1 MKPCTSRENIVS
13 PVRPTNGHNVYS
25 IGSIG
30 SIGSPMSS
38 NANPSPNELSLKRN
52 KGKKIS
58 KLNLNFGM
66 T

>member
-1 MKPCTSRENIVS
+1 
-13 PVRPTNGHNVYS
+13 VRPTNGHNVYS